1 MNETAITSANN
12 TDRSNNMWERPA
24 KRPVLVAGRTD
35 DDIDAWEGLIDRVR
49 EVARTRGWNKAEVAR
64 RAEFS
69 ASAFSQWYS
78 GTYPGR
84 LDRQNDMIRRWLD
97 AVENQQELVSSIPT
111 GPGFLRLRTASEIIN
126 TLQWA
131 QICPDLVV
139 ITAASGLGKT
149 AACRYYQS
157 VTPHVHLVTIS
168 PHTKT
173 VHGMLVALVGAL
185 GVTQHNPARYVE
197 AIGQRLEAQGGHTL
211 LIVDEAQNLV
221 DDAVNQLRHF
231 VDINKCGIALV
242 GNEEIYA
249 RFTRKSDGPS
259 YAQLK
264 RRIGKRFRR
273 NKPYAED
280 LSAYIAAWG
289 VTDPDAVRFLTGVGM
304 KGGALGQIDKTL
316 KLASMLSMSEGAETP
331 NAAQIR
337 AAWSNR
343 DVEDMA

>member
-1 MNETAITSANN
+1 MI
-12 TDRSNNMWERPA
+12 
-24 KRPVLVAGRTD
+24 AGRTA
-35 DDIDAWEGLIDRVR
+35 DDIENWRGLIERVR
-49 EVARTRGWNKAEVAR
+49 EVAQARGWNKTEAGR
-64 RAEFS
+64 RAEFT

-78 GTYPGR
+78 GSYMGR
-84 LDRQNDMIRRWLD
+84 LDRQNEQIRRWLE
-97 AVENQQELVSSIPT
+97 AVENQQELVSAIPT

-149 AACRYYQS
+149 AACRYYQA
-157 VTPHVHLVTIS
+157 VTPHVHMVTIS

-221 DDAVNQLRHF
+221 DDAINQLRHF
-231 VDINKCGIALV
+231 VDINRCGIALV

-249 RFTRKSDGPS
+249 RFTRRADGPS

-264 RRIGKRFRR
+264 RRIGKRLKR
-273 NKPYAED
+273 NKPYSED

-304 KGGALGQIDKTL
+304 KGGALGQIDKTM
-316 KLASMLSMSEGAETP
+316 KLASMLSMSEGAEQVT
-331 NAAQIR
+331 ATHIR
-337 AAWSNR
+337 DAWSNR

>member
-1 MNETAITSANN
+1 MNEAVSTSGSNSN
-12 TDRSNNMWERPA
+12 WDRPTKRPA
-24 KRPVLVAGRTD
+24 MIAGRTA
-35 DDIDAWEGLIDRVR
+35 DDIETWEGLVERVR
-49 EVARTRGWNKAEVAR
+49 EVAQARGWNKTEVGR
-64 RAEFS
+64 RAEFTS
-69 ASAFSQWYS
+69 SAFSQWYS
-78 GTYPGR
+78 GSYMGR
-84 LDRQNDMIRRWLD
+84 LDRQNEQIRRWLE
-97 AVENQQELVSSIPT
+97 AVENQQELVSAIPT

-149 AACRYYQS
+149 AACRYYQA
-157 VTPHVHLVTIS
+157 VTPHVHMVTIS

-221 DDAVNQLRHF
+221 DDAINQLRHF
-231 VDINKCGIALV
+231 VDINRCGIALV

-249 RFTRKSDGPS
+249 RFTRRADGPS

-264 RRIGKRFRR
+264 RRIGKRLKR

-280 LSAYIAAWG
+280 LTAYIAAWG

-304 KGGALGQIDKTL
+304 KGGALGQIDKTM
-316 KLASMLSMSEGAETP
+316 KLASMLSMSEGAEQVT
-331 NAAQIR
+331 ATHIR
-337 AAWSNR
+337 DAWSNR